1 MKSVIIDTNGFLRIL
16 LNDIPKQ
23 AEQVKRIIFQAKKE
37 QVKIIV
43 PQIILFEIDFIL
55 RKYYSFEKKEI
66 IDKLKSLLSATYF
79 VVESRDIFQNA
90 ALLYKENDISFVDCF
105 LISKA
110 EAEEAELF
118 TFDQKLKKL
127 TAHSLGSKPVNTRC

>member
-23 AEQVKRIIFQAKKE
+23 AEQVKRIILQAKKE

-55 RKYYSFEKKEI
+55 RKYYNFEKKEI
-66 IDKLKSLLSATYF
+66 IDKLKSLISVSYF
-79 VVESRDIFQNA
+79 VVESRDIFQKA
-90 ALLYKENDISFVDCF
+90 ILFYVENNVSFVDSF
-105 LISKA
+105 LLSYSERVNAK
-110 EAEEAELF
+110 LF

-127 TAHSLGSKPVNTRC
+127 Q

>member
-1 MKSVIIDTNGFLRIL
+1 MKSVIVDTNGFLRIL

-23 AEQVKRIIFQAKKE
+23 AEQVKRIVLQAKKE

-66 IDKLKSLLSATYF
+66 IDKLKSLLSASYF
-79 VVESRDIFQNA
+79 AVESRDIFQKA
-90 ALLYKENDISFVDCF
+90 VLFYIENNISLVDCF
-105 LISKA
+105 LLSYSERA
-110 EAEEAELF
+110 NAELF

-127 TAHSLGSKPVNTRC
+127 Q